1 VKANGSV
8 LIVVLGLLAILAV
21 VGITFV
27 TMSSIDRS
35 TSSNFALQTQFD
47 FAADAGVEYA
57 CDRMVKDLWELKD
70 RSLGTYG
77 RLMSGP
83 SFMLATPKAYNCD
96 WPGAELTTS
105 TNIGDDWLCSPI
117 DPEHLTPTWWS
128 FKGSFPTVTTPYG
141 LPATVFSNTSMP
153 TGNDM
158 ADNLAV
164 GTSNGIWI
172 PDLMFP
178 YEGGLVRVSLTILDN
193 NGMINLN
200 AHGNSGANTPRWP
213 AADAYGRGYYISDVD
228 PSAPGQLTTTTLNTS
243 TNPPGR
249 WGQAQRPAGN
259 NGEIYQENPSIAYT
273 DTSSG
278 TRYYNAPFTLD
289 EEFELRRMT
298 DSPYNSRL
306 KQLGNGAFT
315 PAKNRLL
322 YTTYGMTSLAL
333 SDGYANA
340 HVSYAPSNDG
350 QSASAVTGAGR
361 KVDLNRDNIGG
372 FYSALRD
379 ARAIPVC
386 PQTSGDIWVSQFL
399 ANIIGFRDGATGWGI
414 KSYNL
419 GGGSGGGVNAV
430 AASRQPIISK
440 IKAESTSGGYTINVQ
455 IISPWKNDTAM
466 DAQDAG
472 LTVSGMTLTGT
483 VVATANCST
492 TTFSARMTGQVP
504 VMASLT
510 VTTTASNIN
519 TVLTSVQLN
528 YAGKVLDR
536 WSKAEDEQ
544 AGKDAGA
551 PSVPNLT
558 DGRYRPIYWEEEK
571 RGNSDPSPV
580 LVVYVGR
587 FMPIV
592 GGGDASTFTLAPSKN
607 ATSGIPIRF
616 PRSVD
621 GNSSNLPP
629 RATEQGRPFKSFA
642 RVGDLDQVLCFS
654 SAGQNSGNFWPWLVP
669 VANAKPA
676 TDDSEE
682 KKYKWD
688 WKNDDGMLGVGN
700 FPYARALAANV
711 LTVGGP
717 WKDGLDNDGDGKT
730 DDQDLGTADSSDS
743 GRFNGPELR
752 VAGLINLNTATP
764 QTLDA
769 MESVRGLDVHGL
781 KQKVLD
787 LRGSGAILSPAV
799 LLPDLSVGTS
809 YAKGPIET
817 RDEGFCRISNI
828 ATIRSDTFSVY
839 GTVQF
844 GTLSKVGAANTYNVV
859 RSRRFWALVDR
870 SPSLAFMPATT
881 LPGSSPQ
888 FIPPRILNFQ
898 WLN

>member
-35 TSSNFALQTQFD
+35 TASNFALQTQFD
-47 FAADAGVEYA
+47 FAADAGVDYA

-70 RSLGTYG
+70 RTAGTYG

-83 SFMLATPKAYNCD
+83 SFMVATAKAYNSD

-117 DPEHLTPTWWS
+117 DPNNPIPTWWS

-141 LPATVFSNTSMP
+141 LPSSVFSNSSMP
-153 TGNDM
+153 TGNDI
-158 ADNLAV
+158 ADNLGL

-178 YEGGLVRVSLTILDN
+178 YEGGLIRVSLTILDN
-193 NGMINLN
+193 GGMINLN
-200 AHGNSGANTPRWP
+200 AHGNSGANTQRWP
-213 AADAYGRGYYISDVD
+213 AADIAGRGYYISDVD
-228 PSAPGQLTTTTLNTS
+228 PSAPGQLTTTTLNTN

-249 WGQAQRPAGN
+249 WGQALRPAGN
-259 NGEIYQENPSIAYT
+259 NGEIYQENPSIMYT
-273 DTSSG
+273 DTGSG
-278 TRYYNAPFTLD
+278 TSFYNTPFTQD

-298 DSPYNSRL
+298 DSPFSSRL
-306 KQLGNGAFT
+306 KQIAPGVFT
-315 PAKNRLL
+315 PARNRLL

-333 SDGYANA
+333 SDGFALN
-340 HVSYAPSNDG
+340 HVGYAPGNDG
-350 QSASAVTGAGR
+350 QSASSVTGAGR

-419 GGGSGGGVNAV
+419 GGSSGGGVNAV

-440 IKAESTSGGYTINVQ
+440 IKAESTGGGYTINVQ

-483 VVATANCST
+483 VIASANCST
-492 TTFSARMTGQVP
+492 TTFNGRITGQVP
-504 VMASLT
+504 IMATLT

-519 TVLTSVQLN
+519 SVLSGVQIS

-536 WSKAEDEQ
+536 WVKTEDEA
-544 AGKDAGA
+544 AGTAAGA
-551 PSVPNLT
+551 PSVANLT
-558 DGRYRPIYWEEEK
+558 DGRYRPICWEEEK

-587 FMPIV
+587 FLPIA
-592 GGGDASTFTLAPSKN
+592 GGGDASTFTQASKGQ
-607 ATSGIPIRF
+607 TSGIPIRF

-629 RATEQGRPFKSFA
+629 RATDQGRPFKSLA

-654 SAGQNSGNFWPWLVP
+654 GAGQNAGNFWPWLVP

-676 TDDSEE
+676 SDDSEE
-682 KKYKWD
+682 RKYKWD
-688 WKNDDGMLGVGN
+688 WKNDDGMLGVGG
-700 FPYARALAANV
+700 FAYARALAANV

-717 WKDGLDNDGDGKT
+717 WKDGVDNDGDSKT
-730 DDQDLGTADSSDS
+730 DESDLGTADSSDS
-743 GRFNGPELR
+743 GRFSGPELR
-752 VAGLINLNTATP
+752 VSGLVNLNTATP
-764 QTLDA
+764 QTLTA
-769 MESVRGLDVHGL
+769 MERGLGISGL
-781 KQKVLD
+781 ASNVPS
-787 LRGSGAILSPAV
+787 LRTNAAILSPAV
-799 LLPDLSVGTS
+799 LLPNLTVSSTN
-809 YAKGPIET
+809 AKGPIET

-828 ATIRSDTFSVY
+828 ATIRSDSFSVY

-844 GTLSKVGAANTYNVV
+844 GTLSKAGATNTYNVV

-870 SPSLAFMPATT
+870 SPSLANQPATT